1 MSVSSLPEPLAED
14 AVEHDEQS
22 SDSVDSRHD
31 NGNLAKKPIPSL
43 KELIFVR
50 LIDPIHIPSYLVE
63 QIKDRM
69 YSVDKF
75 YSYQKVACIYQTQSG
90 PHLNP
95 TNFLYAIVN
104 EKLRQVKGFLWMV
117 LDLLTN
123 SLVIQNFSMDKEYW
137 NKGESIKLLEEKAKM
152 VMKDLDVSRIVW
164 ICKNPKFCENRGF
177 KKTKDTVMIY
187 EG

>member
-1 MSVSSLPEPLAED
+1 MSVSNSVEEIAEEE
-14 AVEHDEQS
+14 VKNE
-22 SDSVDSRHD
+22 SVDEKAETNNEKSFEPR
-31 NGNLAKKPIPSL
+31 KKNSPSL
-43 KELIFVR
+43 SDLIFVR

-63 QIKDRM
+63 QIKDRL

-75 YSYQKVACIYQTQSG
+75 YSYQKIACIYQTSEG
-90 PHLNP
+90 PHLNS
-95 TNFLYAIVN
+95 TNLLYAIVN

-123 SLVIQNFSMDKEYW
+123 TLVVQNFSMDKEYW
-137 NKGESIKLLEEKAKM
+137 NKGESISLLEQKAKS

-177 KKTKDTVMIY
+177 KRSKDTVMIY

>member
-1 MSVSSLPEPLAED
+1 MSANNLAEALPEDTE
-14 AVEHDEQS
+14 EY
-22 SDSVDSRHD
+22 DSVKQDAIDSKASSA
-31 NGNLAKKPIPSL
+31 NILKKPIRSL
-43 KELIFVR
+43 SELVFVR

-63 QIKDRM
+63 QIKDRI

-75 YSYQKVACIYQTQSG
+75 YSYQKIACIYHTPEG

-95 TNFLYAIVN
+95 TNLLYAIVN

-137 NKGESIKLLEEKAKM
+137 NKGESTYLLESKAKS
-152 VMKDLDVSRIVW
+152 VMKDLEVSRIVW

-177 KKTKDTVMIY
+177 KKTKDIVMIY